1 MAQTTAPAT
10 SIHDEDSSE
19 SRMVVTFLMSA
30 LESMCKELA
39 KSKAEVACIAVY
51 ETDVFVVG
59 TERGRAFVN
68 SRKDFQKDFVKYCV
82 TEEERA
88 AELQKTKTI
97 PPVNRLTDIVE
108 LEALRKSVEDFF
120 CFCYGKA
127 LGKSTVVPVPYE
139 KIQRDQS
146 AVVVQGLPEGLAFK
160 HPANYDVS
168 TLKWIL
174 ENKSGIS
181 FIIKRPFLE
190 PKKHLGA
197 HMTDPSH
204 SIIPPGGS
212 CLPIQVKTEPNEDSG
227 ISLEM
232 ATVTVKEESDDPDYY
247 QYNIPGST
255 SETSEMD
262 EKIALAKSYTGR
274 SFSCIFLTSVLE
286 MECVSPVFPPS
297 DSTQHA
303 PSETSEDPE
312 VEVTIEDDDDYLPP
326 NKRPKNT
333 ESANEAANTGRRK
346 VREFNFEKW
355 NARITD
361 LRKQVEELFEKKY
374 AQAIKAKGPVSIPYP
389 LFQSHVE
396 DLYVEGLPEG
406 IPFRRP
412 STYGIPRLERILL
425 AKERIRFVIKKHELL
440 NSTQEDVP
448 LDKPVAGVKEEWYAR
463 ITKLRKMVDQLFCK
477 KFAEA
482 LGSTEPKAVP
492 YQKFEAHP
500 TDLCVEGLPENIPF
514 RSPSW
519 YGIPRLEKI
528 IQVGNRIKFVIKRPE
543 LLTLTSTEVIQ
554 PRSNTP
560 VKEDW
565 NVRITKLRKQVEEI
579 FNMKFAQALGLSE
592 AVKVPYPVFESNPE
606 YLYVEGLPEGIPFR
620 SPTWFGIPRLER
632 IVRGSGK
639 IKFVVK
645 KPELV
650 TSYLPPGLASKI
662 NTKAMSPKSSK
673 RSRSPAGNSKVAE
686 IEVTVEEGPN
696 KPQTT
701 DGRTNSQTNGSNM
714 SFKPR
719 GREFSFEA
727 WNAKITDL
735 KQKVEN
741 LFNEKCGEA
750 LGLTEPVKV
759 PFALFESF
767 PEVFYVEG
775 LPEGVPFRRPSTFGI
790 PRLEKILR
798 NKSKIKFIIKK
809 PEMFEAAVKE
819 SSARSPQRKNNSS
832 NIANTASTTT
842 NTVVNTAAGVED
854 LNIIQVTIPDDE
866 SERLSKVEKARQL
879 REQVNDLFSRK
890 FGEAIGMNF
899 PVKVPYRKITINPGC
914 VVVDGM
920 PPGVAFK
927 APSYLE
933 ISSMRKILESA
944 EFIKFTVIRPFPG
957 LVINN
962 QLMEKAEAE
971 APPTAPA
978 AA

>member
-1 MAQTTAPAT
+1 MAQTTTPAT
-10 SIHDEDSSE
+10 SVREEGSCE

-59 TERGRAFVN
+59 TERGRTFVN

-82 TEEERA
+82 TEDEKA
-88 AELQKTKTI
+88 TELQKAKCMS
-97 PPVNRLTDIVE
+97 PVNRLTVDIVE

-181 FIIKRPFLE
+181 FIIKRLFALYCA
-190 PKKHLGA
+190 GA

-204 SIIPPGGS
+204 SILPPGGS
-212 CLPIQVKTEPNEDSG
+212 CPIQVKTEPNEDSG
-227 ISLEM
+227 MSLEM

-247 QYNIPGST
+247 QYNIPAGP

-262 EKIALAKSYTGR
+262 EKIALAKSYTGK
-274 SFSCIFLTSVLE
+274 SFTVL
-286 MECVSPVFPPS
+286 FFTPS

-326 NKRPKNT
+326 NKRSKNT
-333 ESANEAANTGRRK
+333 ESANESTNTGRRK

-440 NSTQEDVP
+440 NSTREDVP

-500 TDLCVEGLPENIPF
+500 TDLFVEGLPDNIPF

-528 IQVGNRIKFVIKRPE
+528 IQAGNRIKFVIRRPE
-543 LLTLTSTEVIQ
+543 LLTVTSTEVTQ
-554 PRSNTP
+554 PRVNAP
-560 VKEDW
+560 AKEDW

-579 FNMKFAQALGLSE
+579 FNIKFAQALGLSE

-673 RSRSPAGNSKVAE
+673 RSRSPAGNSEVPE

-701 DGRTNSQTNGSNM
+701 DVGTNSQTNGSNM

-798 NKSKIKFIIKK
+798 NRSKIKFIIKK
-809 PEMFEAAVKE
+809 REMFEAAVKE
-819 SSARSPQRKNNSS
+819 SSARSPQRKINVS
-832 NIANTASTTT
+832 NTANTASTTT

-866 SERLSKVEKARQL
+866 NERLSKVEKARQL

-920 PPGVAFK
+920 PPGVVFK

-944 EFIKFTVIRPFPG
+944 EFIKFTVIR
-957 LVINN
+957 
-962 QLMEKAEAE
+962 
-971 APPTAPA
+971 
-978 AA
+978 

>member
-1 MAQTTAPAT
+1 MALLT
-10 SIHDEDSSE
+10 SRDLMSSE
-19 SRMVVTFLMSA
+19 YELYGCCLHEDFPTEEFWGGGWSHLLWKSAYGHYSPKAQLFEGSSFLCLS
-30 LESMCKELA
+30 LSVLHCFLL
-39 KSKAEVACIAVY
+39 
-51 ETDVFVVG
+51 T
-59 TERGRAFVN
+59 RG
-68 SRKDFQKDFVKYCV
+68 V

-88 AELQKTKTI
+88 AELQKTKSI
-97 PPVNRLTDIVE
+97 PPVNRLTVDIVE

-181 FIIKRPFLE
+181 FTIKRPFLE

-212 CLPIQVKTEPNEDSG
+212 CPPIQVKTEPNEDSG
-227 ISLEM
+227 VALEM

-247 QYNIPGST
+247 QYNIPAGP

-262 EKIALAKSYTGR
+262 EKIALAKSYT
-274 SFSCIFLTSVLE
+274 
-286 MECVSPVFPPS
+286 
-297 DSTQHA
+297 DSSQHA

-440 NSTQEDVP
+440 NSTREDVP

-500 TDLCVEGLPENIPF
+500 TDLYVEGLPENIPF

-528 IQVGNRIKFVIKRPE
+528 IQVGNRIKFVIRRPE

-650 TSYLPPGLASKI
+650 TSYLPPALASKI

-673 RSRSPAGNSKVAE
+673 RSRSPAGNSKVPE

-701 DGRTNSQTNGSNM
+701 DVRTNSQTNGSNM

-819 SSARSPQRKNNSS
+819 NSARSPQRKNNSS

-842 NTVVNTAAGVED
+842 NTLVNTAAGVED

-962 QLMEKAEAE
+962 QSAEPSKIEVSVGDITEKEE
-971 APPTAPA
+971 NSQIKQEPDPTW
-978 AA
+978 

>member
-10 SIHDEDSSE
+10 SMCDEESPE
-19 SRMVVTFLMSA
+19 SRVVVTFLMSA

-68 SRKDFQKDFVKYCV
+68 SRKDFQKDFVKHCV
-82 TEEERA
+82 TEEKA
-88 AELQKTKTI
+88 AAQLQKTKTV
-97 PPVNRLTDIVE
+97 PSVNRLTVDIVE

-146 AVVVQGLPEGLAFK
+146 AVVVQGLPKGLAFK

-168 TLKWIL
+168 ALKRIL
-174 ENKSGIS
+174 ENKSEIS

-190 PKKHLGA
+190 LKKHPGA
-197 HMTDPSH
+197 PMRDPSH

-212 CLPIQVKTEPNEDSG
+212 CPPVQVKMEPNEDSVT
-227 ISLEM
+227 SLEIT
-232 ATVTVKEESDDPDYY
+232 TVAVKEESEDPDYY
-247 QYNIPGST
+247 QYNIPGP

-262 EKIALAKSYTGR
+262 EKIALAKSYT
-274 SFSCIFLTSVLE
+274 
-286 MECVSPVFPPS
+286 
-297 DSTQHA
+297 DSSEHV
-303 PSETSEDPE
+303 PSEISEDPE
-312 VEVTIEDDDDYLPP
+312 VEVTIEDDDEYLPP

-333 ESANEAANTGRRK
+333 ESANEAANTGKRK
-346 VREFNFEKW
+346 VKEFNFEKW
-355 NARITD
+355 NARITE

-412 STYGIPRLERILL
+412 SMYGIPRLERILL

-440 NSTQEDVP
+440 NLTEDVP
-448 LDKPVAGVKEEWYAR
+448 VDKRVAGVKEEWYVR

-500 TDLCVEGLPENIPF
+500 TDLHVEGLPENIPF

-528 IQVGNRIKFVIKRPE
+528 IQASNRIKFVIKRPE

-565 NVRITKLRKQVEEI
+565 NVRITNLRKQVEEI

-606 YLYVEGLPEGIPFR
+606 HLYVEGLPEGIPFR

-645 KPELV
+645 KPELI
-650 TSYLPPGLASKI
+650 TSYLPPELASKI

-673 RSRSPAGNSKVAE
+673 RSRSPAGNSKVPE

-701 DGRTNSQTNGSNM
+701 EVQTNSQTNGSNTIC
-714 SFKPR
+714 KPR

-735 KQKVEN
+735 KQKVES

-767 PEVFYVEG
+767 PEFFYVEG

-798 NKSKIKFIIKK
+798 NKSKLKFVIKK
-809 PEMFEAAVKE
+809 PDMFEAAVKE

-832 NIANTASTTT
+832 NTANTASTTT
-842 NTVVNTAAGVED
+842 KTVVNTAAGVED

-879 REQVNDLFSRK
+879 REQVNDLFGRK

-933 ISSMRKILESA
+933 IGSMRKILESA
-944 EFIKFTVIRPFPG
+944 EFIKFTVVRPFPG

-971 APPTAPA
+971 APPAAPA
-978 AA
+978 AAPVLP